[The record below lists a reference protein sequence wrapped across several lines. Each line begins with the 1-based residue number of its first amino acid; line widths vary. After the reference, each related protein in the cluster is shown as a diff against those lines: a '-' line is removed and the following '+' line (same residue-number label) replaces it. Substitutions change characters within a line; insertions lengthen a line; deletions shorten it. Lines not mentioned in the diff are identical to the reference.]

1 MKRTI
6 LLLVL
11 ALCMAPSLLAQNHG
25 EAGVYGEYFRFQGLD
40 TNLVGVGGRLSVN
53 FIKRAQFEAEL
64 GYLFKRGFAENFTNG
79 VPNQVSVVNS
89 NLRVLHGLF
98 GPKLNFS
105 SGPFHPFVTVKGGFF
120 NSEINGQA
128 PGPGFTS
135 QINNLR
141 AGNVNGVLYPGGGV
155 EGYLGF
161 IGLRLDAGDEII
173 FNRRHANHNLRVSF
187 GPHIRF

>member
-1 MKRTI
+1 MKKI
-6 LLLVL
+6 LMLLGMAL
-11 ALCMAPSLLAQNHG
+11 ALTPGLLAQDHG

-40 TNLVGVGGRLSVN
+40 ANMVGVGGRVSFN
-53 FIKRAQFEAEL
+53 FIKKAQLEAEM
-64 GYLFKRGFAENFTNG
+64 GYLFKRGFLEDFNNG
-79 VPNQVSVVNS
+79 IPGNASLVNS
-89 NLRVLHGLF
+89 NVRVLHGEF
-98 GPKLNFS
+98 GPKFNFL

-120 NSEINGQA
+120 NTEINGQA

-141 AGNVNGVLYPGGGV
+141 TGNVNGTLYPGGGV

-161 IGLRLDAGDEII
+161 IGLRLDVGDEII
-173 FNRRHANHNLRVSF
+173 FNRRHANHNLRVTF